1 MSADSQSRFGFGFG
15 CVMEQLPWVQRSPA
29 MREKVSQNGE
39 RRFRVVEFAAAF
51 REPNWCTEGHV
62 GYVLAGETDVLVDG
76 QTVTYRKRDV
86 IDLPPGTRHRRN
98 ATIETTTLFL
108 FETSREIA

>member
-62 GYVLAGETDVLVDG
+62 GYVLAGD
-76 QTVTYRKRDV
+76 RKSGV
-86 IDLPPGTRHRRN
+86 QGKSGDLGGRR
-98 ATIETTTLFL
+98 IIKKK
-108 FETSREIA
+108 REDYA